1 MSRIRNII
9 YGLAL
14 GDAVGYRVEG
24 EPYERIVNGYQHEDL
39 YTVQE
44 KMWVSD
50 DTTMSLYL
58 IKALKE
64 AYDPAIALKEQ
75 APELAK
81 SIAANFLLWL
91 EDADCLAGRGI
102 TTTYALKSLRTHL
115 DSEPLIIDY
124 FHGSDDHSYGSGSL
138 MRAPWL
144 GLLHAK
150 GLLDDKELES
160 LCTIQSLVTHRNLTA
175 VHSSYVAARIISE
188 LHNETIQPGQV
199 RKFVEELCSQQEE
212 DAGWE
217 EIREGLKLIDDLP
230 EDYAQKDASD
240 FDPSSILGQE
250 GTAIAVLLH
259 AIAFID
265 VFGSNP
271 VEVLRRCILTGGD
284 SDTIGALAG
293 AMAGAS
299 YEVNIWAGLEDI
311 IENFF
316 IDSLEDSISYFEGL
330 PVR

>member
-24 EPYERIVNGYQHEDL
+24 EPYERIVNGYKHEDL

-44 KMWVSD
+44 KMWISD

-64 AYDPAIALKEQ
+64 SYNSELPFKEQ

-81 SIAANFLLWL
+81 SIATNFLLWL

-115 DSEPLIIDY
+115 ESEPLIIDY
-124 FHGSDDHSYGSGSL
+124 FHGSDDQSYGSGSI
-138 MRAPWL
+138 MRSPWL

-175 VHSSYVAARIISE
+175 VHSSYVTARIISE
-188 LHNETIQPGQV
+188 LYTENIKPGEV
-199 RKFVEELCSQQEE
+199 RKFIEDLCSQQEE
-212 DAGWE
+212 DYGWA
-217 EIREGLKLIDDLP
+217 EIQEGLKLLDDLP
-230 EDYAQKDASD
+230 ENYASTDASD

-250 GTAIAVLLH
+250 GTAIAVLVH
-259 AIAFID
+259 AVAFID
-265 VFGSNP
+265 IFGNNP

-299 YEVNIWAGLEDI
+299 YDANIWSGLEDI

-316 IDSLEDSISYFEGL
+316 VDSLEDTVSYFEGL